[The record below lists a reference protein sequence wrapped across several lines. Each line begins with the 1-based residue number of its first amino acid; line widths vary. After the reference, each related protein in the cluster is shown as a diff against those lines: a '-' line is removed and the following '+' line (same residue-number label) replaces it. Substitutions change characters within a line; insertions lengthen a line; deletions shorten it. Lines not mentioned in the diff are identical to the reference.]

1 MRFIVFGRSCWVLFL
16 ATGLAGFQAWAAVQE
31 SASTPKT
38 TSSRKAGAAKSA
50 STSAAAAKAAPAKAK
65 SAKATT
71 RKAAAA
77 RSTSGAAA
85 KKAPAAKTTSGSANA
100 ATAAAKKPA
109 SAKTTTSAK
118 KTTTARKRPATRRPV
133 RRSSRQTW
141 TASPYADSTAGD
153 QAVGEDPAV
162 RAAAVEALGP
172 LNGSVVVVD
181 PNDGRI
187 LSMVNQK
194 LALDNGYTP
203 CSTVKL
209 PVAAAALREGII
221 TKDTRVPLGRRWS
234 MNLTEALAHSNN
246 PYFARIGAQVG
257 FPRLSKYARDFG
269 FGELAGY
276 GIAGEHLGTFPD
288 APPRLGG
295 VGLLSSF
302 GREIQATPLQLAAF
316 VSAVANGG
324 TLYYLQYPRS
334 QTEIE
339 TFQPRIKRELEIGDI
354 LPQLREGMMAAVVR
368 GTARRLDDPYD
379 TVAGKT
385 GTCSQGG
392 TRLGWFASYEAPDN
406 PRTVVVVLL
415 RGGRSVMGPLAAEVA
430 GRVYRYLHERGYYE
444 QRALSNPIKL
454 NPAAAV
460 LSQ

>member
-1 MRFIVFGRSCWVLFL
+1 MRFIVLGRCFWVLSL
-16 ATGLAGFQAWAAVQE
+16 ATGLLGFETWATVQE

-38 TSSRKAGAAKSA
+38 TSSRKTGTAKKTAASAAKPAPSQANSA
-50 STSAAAAKAAPAKAK
+50 KGATRKAAPA
-65 SAKATT
+65 
-71 RKAAAA
+71 
-77 RSTSGAAA
+77 RSTLRTA
-85 KKAPAAKTTSGSANA
+85 KKVPAAKTPSRSAKVT
-100 ATAAAKKPA
+100 TAAAKKPA
-109 SAKTTTSAK
+109 SVKTTASAK
-118 KTTTARKRPATRRPV
+118 KTTAARQPV

-141 TASPYADSTAGD
+141 TTSSYADSTVGD
-153 QAVGEDPAV
+153 EPAGEDPVV

-172 LNGSVVVVD
+172 LNGSIVVVD
-181 PNDGRI
+181 PNGGRI

-194 LALDNGYTP
+194 VALDTGYTP

-334 QTEIE
+334 TAEIE
-339 TFQPRIKRELEIGDI
+339 AFQPRIKRELEIGDV
-354 LPQLREGMMAAVVR
+354 LPQLREGMMAAVAR
-368 GTARRLDDPYD
+368 GTARQLDDPYD

-415 RGGRSVMGPLAAEVA
+415 RGGRPVMGPLAAQVA
-430 GRVYRYLHERGYYE
+430 GRVYRYLHERGYYQ

-454 NPAAAV
+454 NPAAAI

>member
-1 MRFIVFGRSCWVLFL
+1 
-16 ATGLAGFQAWAAVQE
+16 
-31 SASTPKT
+31 
-38 TSSRKAGAAKSA
+38 
-50 STSAAAAKAAPAKAK
+50 
-65 SAKATT
+65 
-71 RKAAAA
+71 
-77 RSTSGAAA
+77 
-85 KKAPAAKTTSGSANA
+85 
-100 ATAAAKKPA
+100 
-109 SAKTTTSAK
+109 
-118 KTTTARKRPATRRPV
+118 V

-141 TASPYADSTAGD
+141 TTSSYADSTAGD
-153 QAVGEDPAV
+153 EPAGEDPVV

-172 LNGSVVVVD
+172 LNGSIVVVD

-194 LALDNGYTP
+194 VALDTGYTP

-334 QTEIE
+334 PAEIE
-339 TFQPRIKRELEIGDI
+339 AFQPRIKRELEIGDV
-354 LPQLREGMMAAVVR
+354 LPQLREGMMAAVAR
-368 GTARRLDDPYD
+368 GTARQLDDPYD

-415 RGGRSVMGPLAAEVA
+415 RGGRPVMGPLAAQVA

-454 NPAAAV
+454 NPAAAI
-460 LSQ
+460 LGR

>member
-1 MRFIVFGRSCWVLFL
+1 
-16 ATGLAGFQAWAAVQE
+16 
-31 SASTPKT
+31 
-38 TSSRKAGAAKSA
+38 
-50 STSAAAAKAAPAKAK
+50 
-65 SAKATT
+65 
-71 RKAAAA
+71 
-77 RSTSGAAA
+77 
-85 KKAPAAKTTSGSANA
+85 
-100 ATAAAKKPA
+100 
-109 SAKTTTSAK
+109 
-118 KTTTARKRPATRRPV
+118 
-133 RRSSRQTW
+133 
-141 TASPYADSTAGD
+141 
-153 QAVGEDPAV
+153 V

-172 LNGSVVVVD
+172 LNGSVVVVN
-181 PNDGRI
+181 PNDGRV

-194 LALDNGYTP
+194 LALDSGYTP

-246 PYFARIGAQVG
+246 PYFAKIGAQVG

-276 GIAGEHLGTFPD
+276 GIAGEHLGIFPD

-334 QTEIE
+334 PAEIE
-339 TFQPRIKRELEIGDI
+339 AFQPRIKRELEIGDI
-354 LPQLREGMMAAVVR
+354 LPQLREGMMAAVAR
-368 GTARRLDDPYD
+368 GTARQLDEPYD

-415 RGGRSVMGPLAAEVA
+415 RGGRPVMGPLAAQVA

-444 QRALSNPIKL
+444 QHARANPIKL
-454 NPAAAV
+454 NPAAAI
-460 LSQ
+460 LGR

>member
-1 MRFIVFGRSCWVLFL
+1 MRFIVFGRCFWVLL
-16 ATGLAGFQAWAAVQE
+16 LTTGLLGFEAWAAVQE

-50 STSAAAAKAAPAKAK
+50 STSAAAAKAAPSKAS
-65 SAKATT
+65 SAKATA
-71 RKAAAA
+71 RKAAPA
-77 RSTSGAAA
+77 RSTLRAA
-85 KKAPAAKTTSGSANA
+85 KKAPAAKTPSSSAKST
-100 ATAAAKKPA
+100 TAAAKKSA

-118 KTTTARKRPATRRPV
+118 KTTAARKRPATRRPV

-141 TASPYADSTAGD
+141 TTSSYADSTVGD
-153 QAVGEDPAV
+153 EPAGEDPAV

-172 LNGSVVVVD
+172 LNGSVVVVN
-181 PNDGRI
+181 PNDGRV

-194 LALDNGYTP
+194 LALDSGYTP

-246 PYFARIGAQVG
+246 PYFAKIGAQVG

-276 GIAGEHLGTFPD
+276 GIAGEHLGIFPD

-334 QTEIE
+334 PAEIE
-339 TFQPRIKRELEIGDI
+339 AFQPRIKRELEIGDI
-354 LPQLREGMMAAVVR
+354 LPQLREGMMAAVAR
-368 GTARRLDDPYD
+368 GTARQLDEPYD

-415 RGGRSVMGPLAAEVA
+415 RGGRPVMGPLAAQVA

-444 QRALSNPIKL
+444 
-454 NPAAAV
+454 
-460 LSQ
+460 